1 MCVAV
6 DVEHF
11 KATFL
16 QGNNNRVHKY
26 MLAELLT
33 QPWTFWLKLTST
45 TTTGSVVGFSIIV
58 AVFIALFILP
68 MNRWTRLMSMS
79 MFALW
84 TGPAIIFSP
93 LTLAFVIP
101 RVLSGGK
108 DWDLAIGCARDS
120 NGHISCM

>member
-58 AVFIALFILP
+58 AVDWSGENFFTSHTGFRYSESVVGWQGLGLGDWMWERFK
-68 MNRWTRLMSMS
+68 WTHFLY
-79 MFALW
+79 
-84 TGPAIIFSP
+84 
-93 LTLAFVIP
+93 VI
-101 RVLSGGK
+101 R
-108 DWDLAIGCARDS
+108 I
-120 NGHISCM
+120 